1 MPFWAFYFYR
11 GWVFFC
17 LYCAWDCVY
26 IHPVSQKKDRK
37 MDDIQKLERQL
48 SALKSDRKNLNRNG
62 ARIRALEARLNAA
75 NTINQAKADSKTHR
89 R

>member
-1 MPFWAFYFYR
+1 
-11 GWVFFC
+11 
-17 LYCAWDCVY
+17 
-26 IHPVSQKKDRK
+26 